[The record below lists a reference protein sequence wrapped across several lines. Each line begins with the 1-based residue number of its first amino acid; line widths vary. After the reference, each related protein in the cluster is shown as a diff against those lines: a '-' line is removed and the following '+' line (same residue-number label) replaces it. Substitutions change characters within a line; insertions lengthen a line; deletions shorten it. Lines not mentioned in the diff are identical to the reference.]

1 MLGCDDTVIEAVDWQ
16 ELDAGDGAGPRLT
29 VVARVRPR
37 SRQASRCG
45 ICGRKRPGYDQG
57 GGRRLWRALDLG
69 PVTAWL
75 EAEAPRVSCP
85 VHGVVTAAVPW
96 ARHGAAHTRFFDDQV
111 AWLAAA
117 CSKTTITQLM
127 RISWR
132 TVGHIITRVTAEKLA
147 AADPLAGL
155 TRIGIDEISYKRGH
169 KYIVVVVDHD
179 SGRLVWAAPGRDKA
193 TMNAFSGQLGP
204 ERSATLTHVS
214 ADGADWIAG
223 VVAER
228 APAAVL
234 CADPFHIVSWA
245 TDALDEVRREAWRQ
259 ARAAGQVTARRNGS
273 RTVRISTDSARGLKR
288 ARYAL
293 WKNPENLTGNQQAK
307 LAWIHKTQ
315 PLLSRAWLL
324 KEGLRTALKLDGEE
338 GKYALGRWLSWAS
351 RCRIPE
357 FVELGRKVRRHLR
370 SIHATLDHH
379 LSNGLVES
387 VNTKIRVI
395 TRMAFG
401 FHDPAALIAL
411 AMLALGGSQP
421 HPPARS
427 PRLQS
432 HPRTRSPMP
441 SS

>member
-1 MLGCDDTVIEAVDWQ
+1 MLGCDNTVIETVDWQ
-16 ELDAGDGAGPRLT
+16 QLDAGDGTGPRLT

-37 SRQASRCG
+37 SRQAGRCG
-45 ICGRKRPGYDQG
+45 ICRRKRPGYDPGQ
-57 GGRRLWRALDLG
+57 GRRLWRALDLG

-75 EAEAPRVSCP
+75 EADAPRVSCP
-85 VHGVVTAAVPW
+85 EHGVVVAAVPW
-96 ARHGAAHTRFFDDQV
+96 ARHGAGHTRFFDDQV
-111 AWLAAA
+111 AWLAAV

-132 TVGHIITRVTAEKLA
+132 TVGHIIARVTAEQLA
-147 AADPLAGL
+147 AIDPLTGL
-155 TRIGIDEISYKRGH
+155 RRIGIDEISYKRGH
-169 KYIVVVVDHD
+169 KYLVVVVDHD
-179 SGRLVWAAPGRDKA
+179 SGKLVWAAPGRDTA
-193 TMNAFSGQLGP
+193 TMNAFFDQLGP
-204 ERSATLTHVS
+204 ERAAQLTHVS

-223 VVAER
+223 AVRER
-228 APAAVL
+228 APQAVL
-234 CADPFHIVSWA
+234 CADPFHVVSWA

-259 ARAAGQVTARRNGS
+259 ARAGGQVTSRRSGS

-293 WKNPENLTGNQQAK
+293 WKNPENLTGAQQAK

-324 KEGLRTALKLDGEE
+324 KEGLRTALKLGGEE
-338 GKYALGRWLSWAS
+338 GKYGLARWLSWAA

-357 FVELGRKVRRHLR
+357 FVELGRKVRRHLE

-401 FHDPAALIAL
+401 FRNPAALIPL
-411 AMLALGGSQP
+411 AMLALGGLR
-421 HPPARS
+421 PALPGR
-427 PRLQS
+427 
-432 HPRTRSPMP
+432 
-441 SS
+441 